1 MLLSTLVIVN
11 NAGMNLVSDRED
23 LFKLVFSFPLDK
35 QVCVCMCVCVVCV
48 WSCMDVRVGL

>member
-35 QVCVCMCVCVVCV
+35 YPVVSLV
-48 WSCMDVRVGL
+48 DHDI